1 MMKTIKSLLLILL
14 ITSSFQSR
22 SQNCCSGGVPMAGN
36 LGLPAGESGS
46 WQISVNYDLNL
57 LRTLKE
63 GTRTLELTTIDRL
76 RTTQSALLSIGY
88 NFTPRISLESFI
100 SYVRQARTIT
110 NNQLGTREFTYAQ
123 GLGDAALLVKYRV
136 TAPANTG
143 HIWQIGAG
151 VKFPTGP
158 SDQRR
163 PDGIA
168 LSMDLQPGSGS
179 WDGLFWT
186 RYTHYFSF
194 RPSMS
199 FTANAAYSLRGTNP
213 SYLETQTFQIGDDFQ
228 VLAGVADRF
237 QIKGLIADPSISL
250 RFRIAERDLNNG
262 EELTNTGGAWIFWV
276 PGFSLL
282 ITPSI
287 SWQSTIDIPLYAH
300 IKGTQLTPSFRL
312 NTGFFFQ
319 INSANNEDKLNIF
332 E

>member
-1 MMKTIKSLLLILL
+1 MKIINLLLLIFL
-14 ITSSFQSR
+14 ITSSFQLW

-46 WQISVNYDLNL
+46 WQMSFNYDLNL

-100 SYVRQARTIT
+100 SYVRQERTIS
-110 NNQLGTREFTYAQ
+110 NNQLDTREFTYAQ
-123 GLGDAALLVKYRV
+123 GLGDAALLVKYRL
-136 TAPANTG
+136 TAPANTE
-143 HIWQIGAG
+143 HMWQIGAG

-163 PDGIA
+163 SDGIA

-186 RYTHYFSF
+186 RYIHHISF
-194 RPSMS
+194 RPSMT
-199 FTANAAYSLRGTNP
+199 FTANAAFSLRGTNP
-213 SYLETQTFQIGDDFQ
+213 SYLETQTFQIGNDLQ
-228 VLAGVADRF
+228 VLAGIADRF
-237 QIKGLIADPSISL
+237 QIKGLIIDPSISL

-262 EELTNTGGAWIFWV
+262 EELTNTGGVWIFWV
-276 PGFSLL
+276 PGFSFS
-282 ITPSI
+282 ITPQI
-287 SWQSTIDIPLYAH
+287 SWQSTIDIPLYTD

-319 INSANNEDKLNIF
+319 INPTGKEEKLNMF